1 MNYYLI
7 FISTPIVFILL
18 FSVDQTNGYCCT
30 VKGSIGFPP
39 DCNIF
44 GCNCDCNKCDEPVD
58 KACCLVENTGIGRI
72 ACSSKK
78 RKRSL
83 KQNEVN

>member
-1 MNYYLI
+1 M
-7 FISTPIVFILL
+7 
-18 FSVDQTNGYCCT
+18 TNGYCCT
-30 VKGSIGFPP
+30 VKGFIGFPP

-44 GCNCDCNKCDEPVD
+44 GCNCDCNKCDEPED
-58 KACCLVENTGIGRI
+58 RACCFVENTGIDKI
-72 ACSSKK
+72 SCSSKK

>member
-7 FISTPIVFILL
+7 FILTPIVFIFLS
-18 FSVDQTNGYCCT
+18 SVDQTNGYCCT
-30 VKGSIGFPP
+30 VNGFIGFPP

-44 GCNCDCNKCDEPVD
+44 GCNCDCNKCDEAEER
-58 KACCLVENTGIGRI
+58 ACCFVENKWIGKT

-83 KQNEVN
+83 KQHEVK